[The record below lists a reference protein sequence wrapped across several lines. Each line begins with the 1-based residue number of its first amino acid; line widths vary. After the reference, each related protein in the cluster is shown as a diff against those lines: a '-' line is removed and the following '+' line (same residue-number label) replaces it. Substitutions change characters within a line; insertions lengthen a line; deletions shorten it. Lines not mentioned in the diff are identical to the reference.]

1 MSKYLVLIY
10 EDESAYASASP
21 AELEEVFADHVAF
34 QEIAGDARLGGHALT
49 PTSTATSIR
58 RGPDGDF
65 VLTDGPFAEAKE
77 ALGGFYLLEAPDLD
91 AAIALARR
99 VPARYGGVEVRPIQV
114 FE

>member
-10 EDESAYASASP
+10 ADESAFASASP
-21 AELEEVFADHVAF
+21 QELDELYAEHVAF
-34 QEIAGDARLGGHALT
+34 QEIAGEARLGGEALT
-49 PTSTATSIR
+49 PTTTATSIR

-77 ALGGFYLLEAPDLD
+77 ALAGFYLIEAPDLD
-91 AAIALARR
+91 AAVALAQR
-99 VPARYGGVEVRPIQV
+99 VPAPHGGIEVRPIQV